1 MFACR
6 RDITAMR
13 TPYLSFTSSRRM
25 SRKFS
30 FNPASLKPKREIKAG
45 GFALLVFPVGF
56 FLLGCWQVKRRIWK
70 KKLLQQL
77 EERVC
82 GDPVDLPDDLRALSD
97 MEFSRIR
104 VRGYFDHED
113 EFVIPMRARRDS
125 TFLQRRNHFMFDE
138 SSPVGANVITPFR
151 VKDRGYKILI
161 NRGWVPNQMVDPKT
175 RLKGQIEGEVEVIG
189 INRLNEKRPPFVMKN
204 DPVRNMW
211 FYRDVNAMA
220 AFHDTA
226 PVYLE
231 ADAGGHC
238 AQSRRICGQRCFSFN
253 ELWICDERTYSLVR
267 KCTRCARSATC
278 CQTFEMAFSIED
290 RLELDR
296 QVAYFSTQQEV
307 VEFAKRLVAI
317 ADEIDELYGN
327 GEKSIAN
334 YPKRFNAD
342 SFLVKSFASC
352 SIECRIRAARQLL
365 AIVYS
370 RRALIHILLCSS
382 FRCGELST
390 TTAENFVQPSCVK
403 TRKRSIDL
411 TMFRWPLS
419 LLANFILVLTAKCS
433 YSGYSSFDQNPALVS
448 PGGSHCCVMIATG
461 CCPQTS
467 FDKVTCFGP
476 GGIPMQIV
484 QPGGTVG
491 TIGGYPGVQPPTQPS
506 GGIYPGGVYTAGV
519 STGTVGGGITGGVY
533 PSGVTTGTVGTGVA
547 GGVFPTGVS
556 TGTAGTSVAG
566 GVYPGGVS
574 TGTVGTGIAGGTSVA
589 GGVYPSGVS
598 TGTVGTGIAAGVYP
612 GGVSTGVHGTG
623 IAGGIGV
630 PSVQPT
636 APISPGST
644 AVYPSGVPQQPTT
657 YLPGISWPGAQ
668 IPPAE
673 QTQRCNDI
681 LREICRYCQQWNIL
695 GTLQGQQIPS
705 MGYSQPATMH
715 SPLQQQVNIGG
726 GQQVVLPGQQDHGT
740 QPLMTNV
747 DIKVPLLPSNGGMLV
762 PQANALPSVQEN
774 PWTVQVPLSWD
785 GTVAQ
790 DLPNAQALSLLQE
803 TNPASFGL
811 PLVNYKNQ
819 LKTDDPVAIDNQQID
834 DAIRNMNEARLARQV
849 ARRWEIMTRMRA
861 QAAARATAKYRYHSA
876 GAAKTE
882 RIELTRLNNSQS
894 AYIPKITLRQQEVN
908 NPLP

>member
-1 MFACR
+1 
-6 RDITAMR
+6 
-13 TPYLSFTSSRRM
+13 
-25 SRKFS
+25 
-30 FNPASLKPKREIKAG
+30 
-45 GFALLVFPVGF
+45 
-56 FLLGCWQVKRRIWK
+56 
-70 KKLLQQL
+70 
-77 EERVC
+77 
-82 GDPVDLPDDLRALSD
+82 
-97 MEFSRIR
+97 
-104 VRGYFDHED
+104 
-113 EFVIPMRARRDS
+113 
-125 TFLQRRNHFMFDE
+125 
-138 SSPVGANVITPFR
+138 
-151 VKDRGYKILI
+151 
-161 NRGWVPNQMVDPKT
+161 
-175 RLKGQIEGEVEVIG
+175 
-189 INRLNEKRPPFVMKN
+189 
-204 DPVRNMW
+204 
-211 FYRDVNAMA
+211 
-220 AFHDTA
+220 
-226 PVYLE
+226 
-231 ADAGGHC
+231 
-238 AQSRRICGQRCFSFN
+238 
-253 ELWICDERTYSLVR
+253 
-267 KCTRCARSATC
+267 
-278 CQTFEMAFSIED
+278 
-290 RLELDR
+290 
-296 QVAYFSTQQEV
+296 
-307 VEFAKRLVAI
+307 
-317 ADEIDELYGN
+317 
-327 GEKSIAN
+327 
-334 YPKRFNAD
+334 
-342 SFLVKSFASC
+342 
-352 SIECRIRAARQLL
+352 
-365 AIVYS
+365 
-370 RRALIHILLCSS
+370 
-382 FRCGELST
+382 
-390 TTAENFVQPSCVK
+390 
-403 TRKRSIDL
+403 
-411 TMFRWPLS
+411 MFRWPLS

-715 SPLQQQVNIGG
+715 SPLQQQV
-726 GQQVVLPGQQDHGT
+726 
-740 QPLMTNV
+740 
-747 DIKVPLLPSNGGMLV
+747 
-762 PQANALPSVQEN
+762 
-774 PWTVQVPLSWD
+774 PLSWD